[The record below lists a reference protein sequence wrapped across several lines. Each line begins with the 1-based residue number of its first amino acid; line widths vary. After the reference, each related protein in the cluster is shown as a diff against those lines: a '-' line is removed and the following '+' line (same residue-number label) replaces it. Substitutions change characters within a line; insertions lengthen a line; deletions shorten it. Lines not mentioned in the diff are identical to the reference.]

1 MCCWSVYADCTLNGL
16 NNIIKFIDNWSH
28 IWPAWQNR
36 KTIAVWIRWE
46 SVSQTSPQSLEQ
58 PWGWET
64 CSQIEAIMQALNL
77 VSGICH
83 YRWWINVIPHVI
95 PSFFFDK
102 SLKISLWPL
111 AFESFSMKITKK
123 NIWLEKMNVYIMS
136 ELNCGDDCENGK
148 GVDSKRF

>member
-1 MCCWSVYADCTLNGL
+1 MCCWTVYADCTLNGL
-16 NNIIKFIDNWSH
+16 NNIIKWIDNRSH
-28 IWPAWQNR
+28 IRPAWQNR
-36 KTIAVWIRWE
+36 KTIAVWIMWE

-64 CSQIEAIMQALNL
+64 CSQIKAMMQALNL

-83 YRWWINVIPHVI
+83 YRWWRNVIPLI
-95 PSFFFDK
+95 FFFLIGQIIK
-102 SLKISLWPL
+102 NQPLTPCLWVI
-111 AFESFSMKITKK
+111 FHENHKK
-123 NIWLEKMNVYIMS
+123 EHMTWKNECVHMS